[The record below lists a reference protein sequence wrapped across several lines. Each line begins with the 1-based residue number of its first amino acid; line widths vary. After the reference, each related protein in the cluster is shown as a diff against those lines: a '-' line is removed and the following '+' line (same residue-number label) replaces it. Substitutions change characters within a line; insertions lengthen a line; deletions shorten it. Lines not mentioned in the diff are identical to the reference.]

1 MEKFEY
7 KSIPSSIKLF
17 QDESE
22 LNKLGAEGWEL
33 VMMAAARVIFKRK
46 IEVDVNIK
54 VDLSDDEVS
63 KDELLR

>member
-1 MEKFEY
+1 MEMYEY

-17 QDESE
+17 QDEGE

-46 IEVDVNIK
+46 LVVPVTID
-54 VDLSDDEVS
+54 VDLDVEA
-63 KDELLR
+63 KPYELLR

>member
-1 MEKFEY
+1 MEIYEY

-33 VMMAAARVIFKRK
+33 VMMVAARVIFKRK
-46 IEVDVNIK
+46 IEVKVSIK
-54 VDLSDDEVS
+54 IDLSDAEVS

>member
-1 MEKFEY
+1 METYEY

-46 IEVDVNIK
+46 VEVDVNIK

>member
-1 MEKFEY
+1 MEIYEY

-22 LNKLGAEGWEL
+22 LNKVGAEGWEL

-46 IEVDVNIK
+46 IEVKVDIK
-54 VDLSDDEVS
+54 VDLSDAEVS
-63 KDELLR
+63 KDEFLR

>member
-1 MEKFEY
+1 MEIYEY

-46 IEVDVNIK
+46 IEVDVDVE
-54 VDLSDDEVS
+54 VDTN
-63 KDELLR
+63 ELLR